1 MGEIASN
8 AMSSLVEAHIGHIG
22 EDMILSEIDDIKSD
36 YLDINWTEQFD
47 SAEEAYAEQG
57 RGQAESKILRRHAQ
71 DILGQKASNATL
83 VAFMK
88 EMANQLDL
96 SIQ

>member
-1 MGEIASN
+1 MGDISSN

-36 YLDINWTEQFD
+36 YLDVGWTENFD
-47 SAEEAYAEQG
+47 SAEEAYEEQG
-57 RGQAESKILRRHAQ
+57 HGQAETKILRRHAQ
-71 DILGQKASNATL
+71 DILGKKASNATIIS
-83 VAFMK
+83 FMK

-96 SIQ
+96 SLH